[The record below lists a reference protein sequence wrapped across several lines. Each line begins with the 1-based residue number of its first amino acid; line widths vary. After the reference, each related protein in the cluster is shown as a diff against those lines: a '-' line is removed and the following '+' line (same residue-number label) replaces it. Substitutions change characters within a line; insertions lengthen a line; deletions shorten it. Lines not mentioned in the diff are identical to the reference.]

1 MQNDPNIK
9 SESTVPAD
17 TLSDIHDPAAQDAA
31 EPEPA
36 QVYKPRLSRRLKTWY
51 LANKKWTITATA
63 ALVILIALAVPFSR
77 YNIAGLVLK
86 QNYTL
91 KIIDATTGTPVSS
104 ATVRSGELTAQT
116 NGSGKATLRLPVGP
130 HSFSFSKKYY
140 RSGQAKFTVPIF
152 QQKAPASAQLVAT
165 GRQVKISVVNL
176 INKKPL
182 ANVDIAIAGISAKT
196 GPTGTAVIVLP
207 TGKSSYQATLGLAG
221 YNDTKASARVS
232 NMVIENNSFSLTPSG
247 KVYYLSKLRGT
258 LDVMKTNLDGTNP
271 ETVLAGTGSEQTTAT
286 QLLRSADQK
295 YIALLTQRSA
305 AASGPQLYIIST
317 SDDRLLGVDSGNANF
332 AISGWSGDSLVY
344 TSTRRD
350 LPAWQPGLSKIKA
363 YNAQTGKTITLDQ
376 STGSDATSDTNEI
389 YDNVFVVGSKLVFS
403 KYWIGDSS
411 TLNGKQDSVQVVG
424 IDGQNQKT
432 IASYDATKFYQRL
445 WQYGPAEFYIALSS
459 IADGSQTYYGY
470 TLGSAPQKVNIGSD
484 QLYNSTAYYFS
495 PSGSQTFWSEPRDG
509 KNSLIIG
516 DSFGGNQ
523 TTIAKLSDYDAAG
536 WYGSQYLLLSKDDS
550 QLYIM
555 AASGGTPIK
564 IASYQATN
572 IY

>member
-1 MQNDPNIK
+1 MQSDPNIK
-9 SESTVPAD
+9 SKPAISAD

-31 EPEPA
+31 EPDQV
-36 QVYKPRLSRRLKTWY
+36 QVYKPPMFRRFKIWY
-51 LANKKWTITATA
+51 LANKKWTIAAT
-63 ALVILIALAVPFSR
+63 IALFILTIAVVPFSR
-77 YNIAGLVLK
+77 YHIAGLVLK

-91 KIIDATTGTPVSS
+91 KIIDSTTGTPVSA
-104 ATVRSGELTAQT
+104 ATVRSGKLTAQT
-116 NGSGKATLRLPVGP
+116 NGSGQATLRLPVGL

-140 RSGQAKFTVPIF
+140 RAGQAKFTVPIF
-152 QQKAPASAQLVAT
+152 HQKATASAQLVAT

-196 GPTGTAVIVLP
+196 DKTGAAVIVLP
-207 TGKSSYQATLGLAG
+207 TGKTSYAASLGLGG
-221 YNDTKASARVS
+221 YNDAKVTVKLS
-232 NMVIENNSFSLTPSG
+232 NVAIENNKYGLTPSG

-258 LDVMKTNLDGTNP
+258 LDVTKANLDGTNP
-271 ETVLAGTGSEQTTAT
+271 ETVLTGTGSEQTTAT

-317 SDDRLLGVDSGNANF
+317 SDDRLLSVDSGNANF

-363 YNAQTGKTITLDQ
+363 YNAQTGKTITIDQ
-376 STGSDATSDTNEI
+376 STGSDAANGTNEI

-403 KYWIGDSS
+403 KYWSGDSS

-424 IDGQNQKT
+424 ADGQNQKT
-432 IASYDATKFYQRL
+432 IASYDATKSYQRL

-459 IADGSQTYYGY
+459 IADDSQTYYGY
-470 TLGSAPQKVNIGSD
+470 TVGSAPQKININGN

-536 WYGSQYLLLSKDDS
+536 WYGSQYLLLSKGDS
-550 QLYIM
+550 ELYIM
-555 AASGGTPIK
+555 AASGGTPVK
-564 IASYQATN
+564 IASYQATSV
-572 IY
+572 Y